1 MDICEL
7 QQIDN
12 YVDSI
17 LKNVNINKMLEILD
31 MDEMDRY
38 VDTILG
44 DVPVHD
50 VPVHDVPLHANNI
63 MEDYEVIDLKREP
76 TIYRKIYRK
85 EKSNECTMQ

>member
-44 DVPVHD
+44 NVPV
-50 VPVHDVPLHANNI
+50 HANNI

-85 EKSNECTMQ
+85 KKSNECSVQ

>member
-44 DVPVHD
+44 NVPV
-50 VPVHDVPLHANNI
+50 HANNI
-63 MEDYEVIDLKREP
+63 MEDYEVIELKRP
-76 TIYRKIYRK
+76 SIHYKRYNKK
-85 EKSNECTMQ
+85 KSKQCAMQ

>member
-1 MDICEL
+1 MDLCEL

-31 MDEMDRY
+31 MDEIDRY
-38 VDTILG
+38 VDTILKN
-44 DVPVHD
+44 VPVH
-50 VPVHDVPLHANNI
+50 ANI
-63 MEDYEVIDLKREP
+63 MEDYEVIELKRPP

-85 EKSNECTMQ
+85 KSKQCTMQ

>member
-31 MDEMDRY
+31 MNEMDRY

-44 DVPVHD
+44 NVPLHD
-50 VPVHDVPLHANNI
+50 VPVHANNI

-85 EKSNECTMQ
+85 KKSNECSVQ